1 MPGYLRDCILRH
13 PDYAEILVA
22 GSAEDYEAVSL
33 GRDRLSQAVIHAGQP
48 IKFGRSPWGILDD
61 QVARGLIAT
70 LGVGL
75 TLDPEGRGLDL
86 ANLRYSRIVLIHS
99 AGKSGKETLASEIR
113 FFHTFMRP
121 LITLGFLAVAAL
133 PFSKKEDQEMLHQS
147 VINPMTRTL
156 VRLDDKETWM
166 EVMEQAEAIIAS
178 GPPSLS
184 CED

>member
-1 MPGYLRDCILRH
+1 LPGDLSDCIRRH

-22 GSAEDYEAVSL
+22 GSAEAYEAVSL
-33 GRDRLSQAVIHAGQP
+33 VRDRLSQAVIHAGQP

-86 ANLRYSRIVLIHS
+86 AKLRYSRIVLIHS
-99 AGKSGKETLASEIR
+99 AGKRGKETLSGEIR

-121 LITLGFLAVAAL
+121 LITLGFLAVAAS
-133 PFSKKEDQEMLHQS
+133 PFSNKSDREVFHRS

-156 VRLDDKETWM
+156 ISLDDKETWM

-178 GPPSLS
+178 GPLSLS
-184 CED
+184 SED